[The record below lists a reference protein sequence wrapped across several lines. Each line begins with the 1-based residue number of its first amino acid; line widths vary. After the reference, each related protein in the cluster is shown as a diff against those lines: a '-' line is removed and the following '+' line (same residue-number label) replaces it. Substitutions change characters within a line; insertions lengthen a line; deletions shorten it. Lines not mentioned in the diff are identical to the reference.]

1 MLQLIFDSSVILK
14 LHFSSVKNTVTFYAE
29 ISGVSV
35 VSIRMGHDWL
45 LPIREFVS
53 LDGPI
58 DLFHIPSRA
67 IVHLPMHVSWYFF
80 SADTWRFSG
89 INKNINRRKYEV
101 YLTLTA

>member
-1 MLQLIFDSSVILK
+1 MLSNLFFLHFSVILK
-14 LHFSSVKNTVTFYAE
+14 IYFSPAKNTINLYAE

-35 VSIRMGHDWL
+35 VGIRMGHDWL

-80 SADTWRFSG
+80 C
-89 INKNINRRKYEV
+89 
-101 YLTLTA
+101 